1 MKEMFK
7 LDHNLEHG
15 IELVAYMYGE
25 LDPASRTAFET
36 HLAACDKCAFELGSF
51 ADARLGVIEWRRE
64 DFDPLATPMILVPDT
79 QPVAAFADRPVAVS
93 SLQGLWESLL
103 SWPLFARVGTGL
115 AAAALVA
122 GAVYFT
128 TVSLQPADVADQKPA
143 VINNSPATTAKEP
156 VKEVV
161 RYEPTPEPKRP
172 APLKSEKVID
182 RHPTPRIQLASSRTT
197 VRSASSA
204 GVRTRVQTAST
215 KLPRLN
221 NVEEEE
227 DKSLRLTDLFAEI
240 GTSEE

>member
-1 MKEMFK
+1 MFE

-25 LDPASRTAFET
+25 LDQASRAAFEA
-36 HLAACDKCAFELGSF
+36 HLAACDECAFELGSF

-64 DFDPLATPMILVPDT
+64 DFDPLATPVILVPDT
-79 QPVAAFADRPVAVS
+79 QPVAAFADRPAAAS

-103 SWPLFARVGTGL
+103 SWPLFAKVGTGL
-115 AAAALVA
+115 AAAALFA
-122 GAVYFT
+122 GVVYFT
-128 TVSLQPADVADQKPA
+128 AVSRQAIEVADQKPA
-143 VINNSPATTAKEP
+143 VINNSSATTPKEP
-156 VKEVV
+156 VKDVV
-161 RYEPTPEPKRP
+161 RFDPAPEQKRP

-204 GVRTRVQTAST
+204 SVRTRVQTAST

>member
-1 MKEMFK
+1 MFE
-7 LDHNLEHG
+7 LDHSLDHG
-15 IELVAYMYGE
+15 IGLVAYMYGE
-25 LDPASRTAFET
+25 LDQASRAAFET
-36 HLAACDKCAFELGSF
+36 HLAACDECAFELGSF

-64 DFDPLATPMILVPDT
+64 DFDPLATPVILVPDT
-79 QPVAAFADRPVAVS
+79 QPVAAFADRPAAVGS
-93 SLQGLWESLL
+93 AQGLWESLL

-128 TVSLQPADVADQKPA
+128 AVSRQPAEVADQKPA
-143 VINNSPATTAKEP
+143 VINNSPATTPKEP

-161 RYEPTPEPKRP
+161 RYEPAPEQKRP

-197 VRSASSA
+197 IRSASPA
-204 GVRTRVQTAST
+204 GVRTRVQAST
-215 KLPRLN
+215 KAPRLN